1 MVTGSI
7 AGMAGLGAVKAS
19 SLSAGPTISS
29 TEHAVYMRNGTTWV
43 VRAATLSGDKLTVST
58 PAGFAAQEIIIEQ
71 SNPTYDMQGL
81 LNTSNFYDLVN
92 IATSTTAT
100 GGTNHYINLSAAYF
114 IEGSIVNGTNLKDLS
129 SKGFTLVASNT
140 TLYSSTVNKLNT
152 SYEMNLF
159 PMVESLGSYGG
170 FIVMLNDTN
179 VNATTSMTLTFTQ
192 EYQHPFTL
200 NTLEIIE
207 GALASMLVIDV
218 VALLASESYHQ
229 ARRRVS

>member
-1 MVTGSI
+1 
-7 AGMAGLGAVKAS
+7 
-19 SLSAGPTISS
+19 
-29 TEHAVYMRNGTTWV
+29 
-43 VRAATLSGDKLTVST
+43 
-58 PAGFAAQEIIIEQ
+58 
-71 SNPTYDMQGL
+71 
-81 LNTSNFYDLVN
+81 VN

-114 IEGSIVNGTNLKDLS
+114 IEGSIVNGTNMKDLS